1 MGARAAPKGRALS
14 ATRAAARVPSGGAL
28 ALDTLSIREVARRH
42 LELKAMLERGAA
54 ELDVSALGSIDTAG
68 LQLLLATALA
78 ARARGLKL
86 RLLGAQQLMSGA
98 AEMLGLGAHLR
109 EIAEIVP

>member
-1 MGARAAPKGRALS
+1 MGARAAPKGRAVS
-14 ATRAAARVPSGGAL
+14 ATRAAAADAL

-54 ELDVSALGSIDTAG
+54 QVDVSTLGSIDTAG
-68 LQLLLATALA
+68 LQLLLAAALA
-78 ARARGLKL
+78 AQARGLKL
-86 RLLGAQQLMSGA
+86 RLLGAEQLMSAA
-98 AEMLGLGAHLR
+98 AELLGLGAHLR